1 MFKVAIILCL
11 IGIPCQ
17 ILEQDPVV
25 LYPTME
31 ECQKVAEEKMQEV
44 KTGFEAE
51 NFVIAEMH
59 SFCEAV
65 GNKNNL

>member
-1 MFKVAIILCL
+1 M
-11 IGIPCQ
+11 
-17 ILEQDPVV
+17 V
-25 LYPTME
+25 LYPTLE
-31 ECQKVAEEKMQEV
+31 ECEAVAKAKMQEV